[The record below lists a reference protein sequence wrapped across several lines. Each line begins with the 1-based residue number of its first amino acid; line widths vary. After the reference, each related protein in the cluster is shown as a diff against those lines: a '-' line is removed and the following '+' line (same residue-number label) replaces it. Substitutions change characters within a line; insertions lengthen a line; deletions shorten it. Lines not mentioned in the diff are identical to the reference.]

1 MDPPY
6 GNNKESYFARV
17 CYDRSSPR
25 TFTSPPVCCTRWRD
39 RQPCAE
45 DTGYDVSGDGIPQ
58 SEIDANAEIASAEA
72 AAAEEVHLTWS
83 NNVRSS

>member
-1 MDPPY
+1 MATTKNLTSLVSAMT
-6 GNNKESYFARV
+6 GAR
-17 CYDRSSPR
+17 RALSPHLH
-25 TFTSPPVCCTRWRD
+25 VCCTRWRD